1 MFKTKEI
8 IMKIKSN
15 AFALVFITLVG
26 LCFTSLS
33 WAHGEEKYPDAAP
46 FFVNTDTAPAKVVR
60 AFHQALENGD
70 KEKARSLLADDVLIF
85 EGGVERS
92 ADQYANHHMLADMKY
107 LAAIEIKTLEHQV
120 NISGNMAL
128 SISRSK
134 ATGNYKDK
142 NVDYEGLETIVLNLR
157 DGEWKITHIH
167 WSR

>member
-1 MFKTKEI
+1 
-8 IMKIKSN
+8 
-15 AFALVFITLVG
+15 
-26 LCFTSLS
+26 
-33 WAHGEEKYPDAAP
+33 
-46 FFVNTDTAPAKVVR
+46 VVS
-60 AFHQALENGD
+60 AFHQALESGD
-70 KEKARSLLADDVLIF
+70 KAKARSLLADDVLIF

-107 LAAIEIKTLEHQV
+107 LAAIETKALEHQV

-128 SISRSK
+128 SISRSN

-142 NVDYEGLETIVLNLR
+142 NVDYEGLETMVLQLI

>member
-1 MFKTKEI
+1 MT
-8 IMKIKSN
+8 IKSN
-15 AFALVFITLVG
+15 AFTLAFIALIG

-33 WAHGEEKYPDAAP
+33 WAHGEEKHSDSSPL
-46 FFVNTDTAPAKVVR
+46 FVNTDSAPAKVVS

-70 KEKARSLLADDVLIF
+70 KAKARALLADDVLIF

-107 LAAIEIKTLEHQV
+107 LAVVETTTLEHQV
-120 NISGNMAL
+120 DISGNMAL

-134 ATGNYKDK
+134 TTGNYKDK
-142 NVDYEGLETIVLNLR
+142 NVDYEGLETIVLNQS
-157 DGEWKITHIH
+157 DGTWKITHIH